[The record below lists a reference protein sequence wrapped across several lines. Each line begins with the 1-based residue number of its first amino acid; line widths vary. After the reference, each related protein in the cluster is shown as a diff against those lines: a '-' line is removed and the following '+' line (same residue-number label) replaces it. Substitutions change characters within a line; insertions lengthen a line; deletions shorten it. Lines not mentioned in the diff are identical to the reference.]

1 MINKKK
7 NKILDSIIKDLTS
20 DRLLW
25 NNKLSK
31 INIKDVHKSY
41 YVMGV
46 IGGLIIAIEF
56 LKGRKDV

>member
-1 MINKKK
+1 MSRKVDKV
-7 NKILDSIIKDLTS
+7 LGALVDDLTNARS
-20 DRLLW
+20 LW

-31 INIKDVHKSY
+31 ISIKDVHKSY

>member
-7 NKILDSIIKDLTS
+7 NKILDSIIQDLTS

-31 INIKDVHKSY
+31 ISIKDVHKSY

>member
-1 MINKKK
+1 MSRKVEKVLSGL
-7 NKILDSIIKDLTS
+7 LDDLTNARS
-20 DRLLW
+20 LW

-31 INIKDVHKSY
+31 ISIKDVHKSY